1 MLISIVLPTFN
12 RAHVL
17 DRAIDSVI
25 KQTYTQWEL
34 VIIDNYSNDQTDDLI
49 KSYQNPKIRII
60 KINNSGIIAK
70 SRNLG
75 IKKSRGEVIAF
86 LDSDDWW
93 AEKKLEY
100 SLKYLFEYNADIVY
114 HDLYEVKSEIFS
126 LFHKKRKTKRLLTP
140 VFEDLIKNGNTICNS
155 SVVVRKKLLEKIGF
169 ISEEPT
175 KKTWEDY
182 DTWIRLSK
190 VTDEFMRIPKTLGYY
205 WIGTGTLSSHTQTI
219 RNIAMIKS
227 YLKSSYAINN
237 VDCNWWMNYYTSR
250 AYYHMKEYV
259 LAKDFLKKVHRSP
272 LDVWIKKHLMLF
284 NCYHKIFLNR
294 FFCC

>member
-1 MLISIVLPTFN
+1 MLDKMLISIVLPTFN

-126 LFHKKRKTKRLLTP
+126 LFHKKRKTKRKK
-140 VFEDLIKNGNTICNS
+140 ENS
-155 SVVVRKKLLEKIGF
+155 RRKK
-169 ISEEPT
+169 
-175 KKTWEDY
+175 
-182 DTWIRLSK
+182 
-190 VTDEFMRIPKTLGYY
+190 
-205 WIGTGTLSSHTQTI
+205 
-219 RNIAMIKS
+219 
-227 YLKSSYAINN
+227 
-237 VDCNWWMNYYTSR
+237 
-250 AYYHMKEYV
+250 
-259 LAKDFLKKVHRSP
+259 
-272 LDVWIKKHLMLF
+272 
-284 NCYHKIFLNR
+284 
-294 FFCC
+294 